1 MTCEDSRFVSS
12 PCRTK
17 IKCSRLEGR
26 ERYSRYLKQ
35 AERTNKAFAQ
45 QSVKREEEKRNRS
58 SANLSSFSP
67 RSEGC
72 HFSSASSLHSDSD
85 FNPPSHPPAIFF
97 IKVEREFDNG

>member
-1 MTCEDSRFVSS
+1 MTCGRFSVCFFALPHKNKMLS
-12 PCRTK
+12 PRGK
-17 IKCSRLEGR
+17 R

-45 QSVKREEEKRNRS
+45 QSVKERKRKENRS

-67 RSEGC
+67 RSEEC

-85 FNPPSHPPAIFF
+85 FNSPPAFF
-97 IKVEREFDNG
+97 L